1 MSASRKIPA
10 NMTVAEF
17 LEWCPEDG
25 QRWELVDGT
34 PRAVAPAKI
43 AHGQLQTEVGALL
56 RNHLLNH
63 GSACSVVTA
72 PGVVPRVHAS
82 HNMRVPDLGVTCSP
96 SSANDTHLVAPVLLV
111 EILSPSNQA
120 DTWANVWAY
129 TTIPSV
135 REILVLHSLAIR
147 AEILRRG
154 PDGNWPAEP
163 ESVTEGELRL
173 DSLDYRAPI
182 AALYR
187 TTPLAR

>member
-1 MSASRKIPA
+1 
-10 NMTVAEF
+10 MTVAEF
-17 LEWCPEDG
+17 LEWCPDDG
-25 QRWELVDGT
+25 QHWELVDGT
-34 PRAVAPAKI
+34 PRAMAPAKV

-56 RNHLLNH
+56 RNHLLDR

-72 PGVVPRVHAS
+72 PGVVPRVHANY
-82 HNMRVPDLGVTCSP
+82 NMRVPDLGVTCAP
-96 SSANDTHLVAPVLLV
+96 SSPNDTHLADPVLLV

-129 TTIPSV
+129 ATIPSV
-135 REILVLHSLAIR
+135 REILVMHSLTIR

-154 PDGNWPAEP
+154 ADGDWPAEP
-163 ESVTEGELRL
+163 EIVTAGELRL

>member
-1 MSASRKIPA
+1 MSASRNIPA

-17 LEWCPEDG
+17 LEWCPDDG

-34 PRAVAPAKI
+34 PRAMAPAKV
-43 AHGQLQTEVGALL
+43 AHGQLQSEVARLL
-56 RNHLLNH
+56 GNHLAEQ
-63 GSACSVVTA
+63 SRACSIVTA

-82 HNMRVPDLGVTCSP
+82 YNMRVPDLGVTCSP
-96 SSANDTHLVAPVLLV
+96 SSAHDTHLVDPVLLV
-111 EILSPSNQA
+111 EILAPSNQA

-187 TTPLAR
+187 TTPLGR